1 MTNKFDQSDEKL
13 REQYEEAFFHEL
25 MEGYAEYQGEKLRQ
39 AAENDAPP
47 SPELIA
53 QMNAKI
59 AKEISR
65 QKRSKAFA
73 GILRLRKYVAIFLIA
88 IVAVFSVS
96 FVSVDAFRSKILNFI
111 SINQGTSIE
120 HGLQEPSGGIF
131 APTYLPDGFYIASYF
146 DNRDPI
152 QVVIQ
157 GDNQT
162 DYAIISISADSSKLL
177 SDAENMSESK
187 QVEINGVNGELSEKN
202 EIIVLVWMNSSE
214 TLMASMN
221 TNLGQEEAIK
231 IAESINLG

>member
-1 MTNKFDQSDEKL
+1 MNKFDQSDEKL

-39 AAENDAPP
+39 EAENDAPP

-59 AKEISR
+59 AKEIGR
-65 QKRSKAFA
+65 QKRIKAFA

-152 QVVIQ
+152 QIVLQ
-157 GDNQT
+157 SNDDM
-162 DYAIISISADSSKLL
+162 DYATIFISEDSSKLL
-177 SDAENMSESK
+177 SDAENIESF
-187 QVEINGVNGELSEKN
+187 EPITINGAQGEYSQKGDR
-202 EIIVLVWMNSSE
+202 ITLVWGNDAGTM
-214 TLMASMN
+214 LASMN
-221 TNLGQEEAIK
+221 TNIAKENAVK
-231 IAESINLG
+231 IAESISF

>member
-39 AAENDAPP
+39 EAENDAPP

-59 AKEISR
+59 GKEIGR

-152 QVVIQ
+152 QIVLQ
-157 GDNQT
+157 SNDDM
-162 DYAIISISADSSKLL
+162 DYATIFISEDSSKLL
-177 SDAENMSESK
+177 SDAENIESF
-187 QVEINGVNGELSEKN
+187 EPITINGAQGEYSQKGDR
-202 EIIVLVWMNSSE
+202 ITLVWGNDAGTM
-214 TLMASMN
+214 LASMN
-221 TNLGQEEAIK
+221 TNIAKENAVK
-231 IAESINLG
+231 IAESISF

>member
-1 MTNKFDQSDEKL
+1 MMNKFDQSDEKL

-39 AAENDAPP
+39 EAENDAPP

-152 QVVIQ
+152 QIVLQ
-157 GDNQT
+157 SNDDM
-162 DYAIISISADSSKLL
+162 DYATIFISEDSSKLL
-177 SDAENMSESK
+177 SDAENIESF
-187 QVEINGVNGELSEKN
+187 EPITINGAQGEYSQKGDR
-202 EIIVLVWMNSSE
+202 ITLVWGNDAGTM
-214 TLMASMN
+214 LASMN
-221 TNLGQEEAIK
+221 TNIAKENAVK
-231 IAESINLG
+231 IAESISF

>member
-1 MTNKFDQSDEKL
+1 MNKFDQSDEKL

-59 AKEISR
+59 AKEIGR
-65 QKRSKAFA
+65 QKRIKAFA

-152 QVVIQ
+152 QIVLQ
-157 GDNQT
+157 SNDDM
-162 DYAIISISADSSKLL
+162 DYATIFISEDSSKLL
-177 SDAENMSESK
+177 SDAENIESF
-187 QVEINGVNGELSEKN
+187 EPITINGAQGEYSQKGDR
-202 EIIVLVWMNSSE
+202 ITLVWGNDAGTM
-214 TLMASMN
+214 LASMN
-221 TNLGQEEAIK
+221 TNIAKENAVK
-231 IAESINLG
+231 IAESISF

>member
-59 AKEISR
+59 AKEIGR

-111 SINQGTSIE
+111 SINQGASIE

-152 QVVIQ
+152 QIVLQ
-157 GDNQT
+157 SNDDM
-162 DYAIISISADSSKLL
+162 DYATIFISEDSSKLL
-177 SDAENMSESK
+177 SDAENIESF
-187 QVEINGVNGELSEKN
+187 EPITINGAQGEYSQKGDR
-202 EIIVLVWMNSSE
+202 ITLVWGNDAGTM
-214 TLMASMN
+214 LASMN
-221 TNLGQEEAIK
+221 TNIAKENAVK
-231 IAESINLG
+231 IAESISF

>member
-1 MTNKFDQSDEKL
+1 MMNKFDQSDEKL

-39 AAENDAPP
+39 EAENDAPP

-131 APTYLPDGFYIASYF
+131 APTYLPDGFYIATYL
-146 DNRDPI
+146 DDRDPI
-152 QVVIQ
+152 QIILQ
-157 GDNQT
+157 DNSAT
-162 DYAIISISADSSKLL
+162 HFVFIYISEDSSKIM
-177 SDAENMSESK
+177 SDAEDIE
-187 QVEINGVNGELSEKN
+187 QFDTTEINGVSSEISAKNGALILTWK
-202 EIIVLVWMNSSE
+202 NSSE
-214 TLMASMN
+214 TMMASMT
-221 TNLGQEEAIK
+221 TNIEQEEAIK
-231 IAESINLG
+231 IAESINLE

>member
-1 MTNKFDQSDEKL
+1 VTNKFDQSDEKL

-59 AKEISR
+59 AKEIGR

-111 SINQGTSIE
+111 SINQGASIE

-152 QVVIQ
+152 QIVLQ
-157 GDNQT
+157 SNDDM
-162 DYAIISISADSSKLL
+162 DYATIFISEDSSKLL
-177 SDAENMSESK
+177 SDAENIESF
-187 QVEINGVNGELSEKN
+187 EPITINGAQGEYSQKGDR
-202 EIIVLVWMNSSE
+202 ITLVWGNDAGTM
-214 TLMASMN
+214 LASMN
-221 TNLGQEEAIK
+221 TNIAKENAVK
-231 IAESINLG
+231 IAESISF

>member
-39 AAENDAPP
+39 EAENDAPP

-65 QKRSKAFA
+65 QKRSKAFV

-111 SINQGTSIE
+111 SINQGASIE

-152 QVVIQ
+152 QIVLQ
-157 GDNQT
+157 SNDDM
-162 DYAIISISADSSKLL
+162 DYATIFISEDSSKLL
-177 SDAENMSESK
+177 SDAENIESFEPITITGA
-187 QVEINGVNGELSEKN
+187 QGEYSQKGDR
-202 EIIVLVWMNSSE
+202 ITLVWGNDAGTM
-214 TLMASMN
+214 LASMN
-221 TNLGQEEAIK
+221 TNIAKENAVK
-231 IAESINLG
+231 IAESISF

>member
-39 AAENDAPP
+39 EAENDAPP

-152 QVVIQ
+152 QIVLQ
-157 GDNQT
+157 SNDDM
-162 DYAIISISADSSKLL
+162 DYATIFISEDSSKLL
-177 SDAENMSESK
+177 SDAENIESF
-187 QVEINGVNGELSEKN
+187 EPITINGAQGEYSQKGDR
-202 EIIVLVWMNSSE
+202 ITLVWGNDAGTM
-214 TLMASMN
+214 LASMN
-221 TNLGQEEAIK
+221 TNIAKENAVK
-231 IAESINLG
+231 IAESISF

>member
-1 MTNKFDQSDEKL
+1 MNKFDQSDEKL

-39 AAENDAPP
+39 EAENDAPP

-152 QVVIQ
+152 QIVLQ
-157 GDNQT
+157 SNDDM
-162 DYAIISISADSSKLL
+162 DYATIFISEDSSKLL
-177 SDAENMSESK
+177 SDAENIESF
-187 QVEINGVNGELSEKN
+187 EPITINGAQGEYSQKGDR
-202 EIIVLVWMNSSE
+202 ITLVWGNDAGTM
-214 TLMASMN
+214 LASMN
-221 TNLGQEEAIK
+221 TNIAKENAVK
-231 IAESINLG
+231 IAESISF

>member
-39 AAENDAPP
+39 EAENDAPP

-59 AKEISR
+59 AKEIGR

-111 SINQGTSIE
+111 SINQGASIE

-152 QVVIQ
+152 QIVLQ
-157 GDNQT
+157 SNDDM
-162 DYAIISISADSSKLL
+162 DYATIFISEDSSKLL
-177 SDAENMSESK
+177 SDAENIESF
-187 QVEINGVNGELSEKN
+187 EPITINGAQGEYSQKGDR
-202 EIIVLVWMNSSE
+202 ITLVWGNDAGTM
-214 TLMASMN
+214 LASMN
-221 TNLGQEEAIK
+221 TNIAKENAVK
-231 IAESINLG
+231 IAESISF

>member
-1 MTNKFDQSDEKL
+1 MMNKFDQSDEKL

-39 AAENDAPP
+39 EAENDAPP

-59 AKEISR
+59 AKEIGR
-65 QKRSKAFA
+65 QKRIKAFA

-152 QVVIQ
+152 QIVLQ
-157 GDNQT
+157 SNDDM
-162 DYAIISISADSSKLL
+162 DYATIFISEDSSKLL
-177 SDAENMSESK
+177 SDAENIESF
-187 QVEINGVNGELSEKN
+187 EPITINGAQGEYSQKGDR
-202 EIIVLVWMNSSE
+202 ITLVWGNDAGTMR
-214 TLMASMN
+214 ASMN
-221 TNLGQEEAIK
+221 TNIAKENAVK
-231 IAESINLG
+231 IAESISF

>member
-39 AAENDAPP
+39 EAENDAPP

-59 AKEISR
+59 AKEIGR
-65 QKRSKAFA
+65 QKRIKAFA

-152 QVVIQ
+152 QIVLQ
-157 GDNQT
+157 SNDDM
-162 DYAIISISADSSKLL
+162 DYATIFISEDSSKLL
-177 SDAENMSESK
+177 SDAENIESF
-187 QVEINGVNGELSEKN
+187 EPITINGAQGEYSQKGDR
-202 EIIVLVWMNSSE
+202 ITLVWGNDAGTM
-214 TLMASMN
+214 LASMN
-221 TNLGQEEAIK
+221 TNIAKENAVK
-231 IAESINLG
+231 IAESISF

>member
-39 AAENDAPP
+39 EAENDAPP

-111 SINQGTSIE
+111 SINQGASIE

-152 QVVIQ
+152 QIVLQ
-157 GDNQT
+157 SNDDM
-162 DYAIISISADSSKLL
+162 DYATIFISEDSSKLL
-177 SDAENMSESK
+177 SDAENIESF
-187 QVEINGVNGELSEKN
+187 EPITINGAQGEYSQKGDR
-202 EIIVLVWMNSSE
+202 ITLVWGNDAGTM
-214 TLMASMN
+214 LASMN
-221 TNLGQEEAIK
+221 TNIAKENAVK
-231 IAESINLG
+231 IAESISF

>member
-39 AAENDAPP
+39 EAENDAPP

-131 APTYLPDGFYIASYF
+131 APTYLPDGFYIATYL
-146 DNRDPI
+146 DDRDPI
-152 QVVIQ
+152 QIILQ
-157 GDNQT
+157 DNSAT
-162 DYAIISISADSSKLL
+162 YFVLICISEDSSKIM
-177 SDAENMSESK
+177 SDAEDME
-187 QVEINGVNGELSEKN
+187 QFDTTEINGVSSEISAKNGTLILTWK
-202 EIIVLVWMNSSE
+202 NSSE

-231 IAESINLG
+231 IAESINLN

>member
-1 MTNKFDQSDEKL
+1 MTNKFDRSDATQ
-13 REQYEEAFFHEL
+13 REQYEEASFHEL

-59 AKEISR
+59 AKEIGR
-65 QKRSKAFA
+65 QKRSKAVA

-152 QVVIQ
+152 QIVLQ
-157 GDNQT
+157 SNDDM
-162 DYAIISISADSSKLL
+162 DYATIFISEDSSKLL
-177 SDAENMSESK
+177 SDAENIESF
-187 QVEINGVNGELSEKN
+187 EPITINGAQGEYSQKGDR
-202 EIIVLVWMNSSE
+202 ITLVWGNDAGTM
-214 TLMASMN
+214 LASMN
-221 TNLGQEEAIK
+221 TNIAKENAVK
-231 IAESINLG
+231 IAESISF

>member
-59 AKEISR
+59 AKEIGR
-65 QKRSKAFA
+65 QKRSKAVA

-131 APTYLPDGFYIASYF
+131 APSLLPDGFYIASYF

-152 QVVIQ
+152 QIVLQ
-157 GDNQT
+157 SNDDM
-162 DYAIISISADSSKLL
+162 DYATIFISEDSSKLL
-177 SDAENMSESK
+177 SDAENIESF
-187 QVEINGVNGELSEKN
+187 EPITINGAQGEYSQKGDR
-202 EIIVLVWMNSSE
+202 ITLVWGNDAGTM
-214 TLMASMN
+214 LASMN
-221 TNLGQEEAIK
+221 TNIAKENAVK
-231 IAESINLG
+231 IAESISF

>member
-59 AKEISR
+59 AKEIGR

-152 QVVIQ
+152 QIVLQ
-157 GDNQT
+157 SNDDM
-162 DYAIISISADSSKLL
+162 DYATIFISEDSSKLL
-177 SDAENMSESK
+177 SDAENIESF
-187 QVEINGVNGELSEKN
+187 EPITINGAQGEYSQKGDR
-202 EIIVLVWMNSSE
+202 ITLVWGNDAGTM
-214 TLMASMN
+214 LASMN
-221 TNLGQEEAIK
+221 TNIAKENAVK
-231 IAESINLG
+231 IAESISF

>member
-1 MTNKFDQSDEKL
+1 MNKFDQSDEKL

-39 AAENDAPP
+39 EAENDAPP

-59 AKEISR
+59 AKEIGR
-65 QKRSKAFA
+65 QKRIKAFA

-111 SINQGTSIE
+111 SINQGTTIE

-152 QVVIQ
+152 QIVLQ
-157 GDNQT
+157 SNDDM
-162 DYAIISISADSSKLL
+162 DYATIFISEDSSKLL
-177 SDAENMSESK
+177 SDAENIESF
-187 QVEINGVNGELSEKN
+187 EPITINGAQGEYSQKGDR
-202 EIIVLVWMNSSE
+202 ITLVWGNDAGTM
-214 TLMASMN
+214 LASMN
-221 TNLGQEEAIK
+221 TNIAKENAVK
-231 IAESINLG
+231 IAESISF

>member
-1 MTNKFDQSDEKL
+1 MNKFDQSDEKL

-39 AAENDAPP
+39 EAENDAPP

-59 AKEISR
+59 AKEIGR

-152 QVVIQ
+152 QIVLQ
-157 GDNQT
+157 SNDDM
-162 DYAIISISADSSKLL
+162 DYATIFISEDSSKLL
-177 SDAENMSESK
+177 SDAENIESF
-187 QVEINGVNGELSEKN
+187 EPITINGAQGEYSQKGDR
-202 EIIVLVWMNSSE
+202 ITLVWGNDAGTM
-214 TLMASMN
+214 LASMN
-221 TNLGQEEAIK
+221 TNIAKENAVK
-231 IAESINLG
+231 IAESISF

>member
-39 AAENDAPP
+39 EAENDAPP

-59 AKEISR
+59 AKEIGR

-152 QVVIQ
+152 QIVLQ
-157 GDNQT
+157 SNDDM
-162 DYAIISISADSSKLL
+162 DYATIFISEDSSKLL
-177 SDAENMSESK
+177 SDAENIESF
-187 QVEINGVNGELSEKN
+187 EPITINGAQGEYSQKGDR
-202 EIIVLVWMNSSE
+202 ITLVWGNDAGTM
-214 TLMASMN
+214 LASMN
-221 TNLGQEEAIK
+221 TNIAKENAVK
-231 IAESINLG
+231 IAESISF

>member
-1 MTNKFDQSDEKL
+1 MNKFDQSDEKL
-13 REQYEEAFFHEL
+13 REQYEEAFFQEL

-111 SINQGTSIE
+111 SINQGASIE

-152 QVVIQ
+152 QIVLQ
-157 GDNQT
+157 SNDDM
-162 DYAIISISADSSKLL
+162 DYATIFISEDSSKLL
-177 SDAENMSESK
+177 SDAENIESF
-187 QVEINGVNGELSEKN
+187 EPITINGAQGEYSQKGDR
-202 EIIVLVWMNSSE
+202 ITLVWGNDAGTM
-214 TLMASMN
+214 LASMN
-221 TNLGQEEAIK
+221 TNIAKENAVK
-231 IAESINLG
+231 IAESISF

>member
-1 MTNKFDQSDEKL
+1 MNKFDQSDEKL

-59 AKEISR
+59 TKEIGR
-65 QKRSKAFA
+65 QKRIKAFA

-152 QVVIQ
+152 QIVLQ
-157 GDNQT
+157 SNDDM
-162 DYAIISISADSSKLL
+162 DYATIFISEDSSKLL
-177 SDAENMSESK
+177 SDAENIESF
-187 QVEINGVNGELSEKN
+187 EPITINGAQGEYSQKGDR
-202 EIIVLVWMNSSE
+202 ITLVWGNDAGTM
-214 TLMASMN
+214 LASMN
-221 TNLGQEEAIK
+221 TNIAKENAVK
-231 IAESINLG
+231 IAESISF

>member
-39 AAENDAPP
+39 EAENDAPP
-47 SPELIA
+47 SPELTA

-152 QVVIQ
+152 QIVLQ
-157 GDNQT
+157 SNDDM
-162 DYAIISISADSSKLL
+162 DYATIFISEDSSKLL
-177 SDAENMSESK
+177 SDAENIESF
-187 QVEINGVNGELSEKN
+187 EPITINGAQGEYSQKGDR
-202 EIIVLVWMNSSE
+202 ITLVWGNDAGTM
-214 TLMASMN
+214 LASMN
-221 TNLGQEEAIK
+221 TNIAKENAVK
-231 IAESINLG
+231 IAESISF

>member
-13 REQYEEAFFHEL
+13 REQYEEAFFQEL

-59 AKEISR
+59 AKEIGR
-65 QKRSKAFA
+65 QKRIKAFA

-120 HGLQEPSGGIF
+120 HGLQETPGGIF

-152 QVVIQ
+152 QIVLQ
-157 GDNQT
+157 SNDDM
-162 DYAIISISADSSKLL
+162 DYATIFISEDSSKLL
-177 SDAENMSESK
+177 SDAENIESF
-187 QVEINGVNGELSEKN
+187 EPITINGAQGEYSQKGDR
-202 EIIVLVWMNSSE
+202 ITLVWGNDAGTM
-214 TLMASMN
+214 LASMN
-221 TNLGQEEAIK
+221 TNIAKENAVK
-231 IAESINLG
+231 IAESISF

>member
-59 AKEISR
+59 AKEIGR
-65 QKRSKAFA
+65 QKRSKAVA

-152 QVVIQ
+152 QIVLQ
-157 GDNQT
+157 SNDDM
-162 DYAIISISADSSKLL
+162 DYATIFISEDSSKLL
-177 SDAENMSESK
+177 SDAENIESF
-187 QVEINGVNGELSEKN
+187 EPITINGAQGEYSQKGDR
-202 EIIVLVWMNSSE
+202 ITLVWGNDAGTM
-214 TLMASMN
+214 LASMN
-221 TNLGQEEAIK
+221 TNIAKENAVK
-231 IAESINLG
+231 IAESISF

>member
-1 MTNKFDQSDEKL
+1 MMNKFDQSDEKL

-39 AAENDAPP
+39 EAENDAPP

-59 AKEISR
+59 AKEIGR
-65 QKRSKAFA
+65 QKRIKAFA

-152 QVVIQ
+152 QIVLQ
-157 GDNQT
+157 SNDDM
-162 DYAIISISADSSKLL
+162 DYATIFISEDSSKLL
-177 SDAENMSESK
+177 SDAENIESF
-187 QVEINGVNGELSEKN
+187 EPITINGAQGEYSQKGDR
-202 EIIVLVWMNSSE
+202 ITLVWGNDAGTM
-214 TLMASMN
+214 LASMN
-221 TNLGQEEAIK
+221 TNIAKENAVK
-231 IAESINLG
+231 IAESISF